1 MLCML
6 RMHHDYLSLKRRDLS
21 APPLR
26 LSAPVPMLSAPP
38 HQKISTPA
46 GDISTLPIQLSAPV
60 IPFSTLAEK
69 KISTPAPRNKCIST
83 YRNHR
88 IQMFRFATSNLSDSR
103 SAYEITI

>member
-6 RMHHDYLSLKRRDLS
+6 RMPHDYLSLKRRDLS

-26 LSAPVPMLSAPP
+26 LSAPVPALSAPP

-46 GDISTLPIQLSAPV
+46 GDISTLPLQLSAPV
-60 IPFSTLAEK
+60 ISLSTPVEK